1 MLELQKFM
9 QEHENWAKLL
19 AAEPYNLKIS
29 YDNDLVMFKYNQL
42 TADFSI
48 PLVCEA
54 RGIIFENKS
63 PYKVVCWP
71 FEKFFNC
78 GEPYAEI
85 IDWSTA
91 SVQEKIDGCFT
102 ADDKIMLADGSSIPI
117 GKIVDKKL
125 SLEVL
130 SYNFKTGIIEP
141 KKIVGWKK
149 SEKGAPLSEWR
160 TIHLR
165 QIRTS
170 LKGKL
175 SNHCI
180 ITPTNNHLFFRQSDN
195 NTIEEV
201 EAQFLKEGD
210 ILYTPN
216 IGLSTVEKQVIL
228 GTLLGDGSC
237 TYCQEIDKTRNK
249 GIRFTHSRKQKEY
262 VEYKATLLKGLKGTV
277 KDISVTNSFNS
288 EKTHYQSLVNKAIN
302 ECYKLAYKNYKK
314 YVTAEWLNQ
323 LDWLGFAI
331 WYMDDGSLDKGPK
344 NNSIFLHTEGFSEEE
359 NQTIINFYNN
369 RGYKCNLRNDG
380 RGHIFIH
387 FSTES
392 SELIFKQ
399 IRSFICPSMQYK
411 LPERHQGYFDDS
423 ILNVTS
429 KPTLYLSS
437 GVIEKIEEGLT
448 SHCPKNVKSR
458 YRYDIEVED
467 NHNYFCQGVLVH
479 NSLMKCYYWNN
490 EWRLATNGTINAY
503 IAPLGDGSAFQTYG
517 DLWDSIWPGWRKA
530 FKRQGD
536 PYSTYMF
543 EMVSPYNKV
552 VIPYQKSEI
561 YFLGW
566 RDLQTGDELPRS
578 LSFVSH
584 ILPTPIEYPLNSLEE
599 VIAAANNLPWD
610 KEGYVVCDINFNR
623 VKIKSPAY
631 LVAHYAISNGIITK
645 RRLIKIIL
653 AHEEDEFLIY
663 CSEYKEAIEE
673 IKQDMRQLERN
684 CGEALYTIY
693 ELPGYWRD
701 YPRKEIYERIKDWPY
716 VEFKYV
722 MANYKEYMSW
732 KEFTKNW
739 SENKWMEVLYG

>member
-9 QEHENWAKLL
+9 QEHDNWADLL
-19 AAEPYNLKIS
+19 ATEPYNLKIS
-29 YDNDLVMFKYNQL
+29 YYEKLVMFKYNQL

-48 PLVCEA
+48 PLIREA
-54 RGIIFENKS
+54 RGIILECKP
-63 PYKVVCWP
+63 PYRVVCWP
-71 FEKFFNC
+71 FEKFFNY
-78 GEPYAEI
+78 GEEHAAQI
-85 IDWSTA
+85 NWSTA

-102 ADDKIMLADGSSIPI
+102 ANDKIMLADGSSMPI
-117 GKIVDKKL
+117 GEIVDKKL

-130 SYNFKTGIIEP
+130 SYNFEAGIIEP
-141 KKIVGWKK
+141 KKIIGWKK
-149 SEKGAPLSEWR
+149 SEKRAPLNEWR
-160 TIHLR
+160 TIHLK

-180 ITPTNNHLFFRQSDN
+180 ITPTNNHLFFRQSQN

-201 EAQFLKEGD
+201 EARFLKEGD
-210 ILYTPN
+210 VLYTPN
-216 IGLSTVEKQVIL
+216 IGLTTIEKQVIL

-237 TYCQEIDKTRNK
+237 TYCQEADKTRNK

-262 VEYKATLLKGLKGTV
+262 VEYKAALLKNLKGTV

-302 ECYKLAYKNYKK
+302 DCYKLAYKNYKK
-314 YVTAEWLNQ
+314 YVNIEWLNQ

-344 NNSIFLHTEGFSEEE
+344 NTSILLHTEGFSEEE
-359 NQTIINFYNN
+359 NQTIIEFYNSK
-369 RGYKCNLRNDG
+369 GYKCNLRDDG
-380 RGHIFIH
+380 RRHLFIH

-399 IRSFICPSMQYK
+399 IRSYICPSMQYK
-411 LPERHQGYFDDS
+411 LPNRHQGYFDDS
-423 ILNVTS
+423 ILNATS
-429 KPTLYLSS
+429 KSTLYLSS
-437 GVIEKIEEGLT
+437 GTIEKIEEGLT

-479 NSLMKCYYWNN
+479 NSLMKCYFWDG
-490 EWRLATNGTINAY
+490 EWRLATNGTINACLAQ
-503 IAPLGDGSAFQTYG
+503 IDGCTEFQTYG
-517 DLWDSIWPGWRKA
+517 DLWDSIWPNWREVMNMYGCPN
-530 FKRQGD
+530 F
-536 PYSTYMF
+536 TYMF

-552 VIPYQKSEI
+552 VIPYQNSEI

-566 RDLQTGDELPRS
+566 RNCKTGEELPPEFSMISQYRPMPN
-578 LSFVSH
+578 H
-584 ILPTPIEYPLNSLEE
+584 YPLNSLGE

-610 KEGYVVCDINFNR
+610 REGYVVCDGEFNR

-631 LVAHYAISNGIITK
+631 VAAHYTVANGIITK
-645 RRLIKIIL
+645 KKLLKVIL
-653 AHEEDEFLIY
+653 ANEEEEFLVY
-663 CSEYKEAIEE
+663 CPEYKKTIDE
-673 IKQDMRQLERN
+673 IKEDMREVQRWCE
-684 CGEALYTIY
+684 EALHKIS
-693 ELPGYWRD
+693 ELPGYWRN
-701 YPRKEIYERIKDWPY
+701 YPRKEIYERIKEWPY
-716 VEFKYV
+716 AEFKYI
-722 MANYKEYMSW
+722 MANYKEYVSW
-732 KEFTKNW
+732 KDFTQNW